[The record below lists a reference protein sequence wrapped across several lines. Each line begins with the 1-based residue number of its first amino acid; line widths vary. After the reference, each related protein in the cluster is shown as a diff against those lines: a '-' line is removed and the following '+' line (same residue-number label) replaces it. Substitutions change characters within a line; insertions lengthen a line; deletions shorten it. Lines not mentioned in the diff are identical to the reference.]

1 MIIEVKAG
9 KTLGKEADTVTEQPY
24 EVDLDLGDD
33 PQVSEVAQRERVL
46 DPDHNILSYDFVDE
60 DSRGRLGIN
69 DGVRAERLG
78 SAIPRQRWG
87 GGRSAEE
94 EALNVVSDPNA
105 VNDRPPEGYES

>member
-1 MIIEVKAG
+1 VIIEVKAG

-33 PQVSEVAQRERVL
+33 PQASEVAQRERVL

-69 DGVRAERLG
+69 EEVRAERLG
-78 SAIPRQRWG
+78 AVPRQRWG
-87 GGRSAEE
+87 GDRSAEE
-94 EALNVVSDPNA
+94 EALSVVSDPNA
-105 VNDRPPEGYES
+105 VNDRPPEGYEG